1 MCRGTRRGTSALC
14 ARQTIPGSRPYGG
27 AIQNCCIFLKIR
39 VCARSHVCV
48 VGEHCGF
55 RVIQTST
62 HTEKH
67 AHERACVLTHYAC
80 TGVGYLWR
88 YWQLEWWGFSH
99 RKLRKE
105 APPPPPQ
112 GSCLVVMNSQRRSPV
127 VMNSPRLNAPADSSL
142 RTQNIHSLQSLL
154 GVHS

>member
-1 MCRGTRRGTSALC
+1 VFSVSGYKIVCRGTRRGTSALC

-80 TGVGYLWR
+80 TGVG
-88 YWQLEWWGFSH
+88 
-99 RKLRKE
+99 
-105 APPPPPQ
+105 PPPPPQ